1 MKIAPD
7 FARLLQA
14 YFLDRLMRQQQASP
28 HTIASYRDTFRLL
41 IAFVQKRLKV
51 APSHLAVRDLDLI
64 LITAFLD
71 HLEKDRGNSAR
82 SRNIRLAAIHSFF
95 RYVAL
100 SEPAYGGLAQQILM
114 LPRKRCERKPVD
126 FLTEPEISALLAAP
140 DRGTWGGRRDYA
152 LILVAVQTGLRVSEL
167 VALSW
172 NSVTLGSG
180 PYIRCSGK
188 GRKERCTPLQ
198 KGASELLRAWS
209 RECESGPD
217 APVFPNARRGRL
229 SRDGVEYI
237 LAKHAAA
244 AIQHCP
250 SLNSKRVSPHVL
262 RHTAAMNLLQHGVDR
277 CVIALW
283 LGHENVETTDVYL
296 HASLEMKERALART
310 SPGNVKLARYKPTDD
325 VLAFLS
331 SL

>member
-140 DRGTWGGRRDYA
+140 DRGTWGG
-152 LILVAVQTGLRVSEL
+152 SERL
-167 VALSW
+167 CTYS
-172 NSVTLGSG
+172 GSCADR
-180 PYIRCSGK
+180 I
-188 GRKERCTPLQ
+188 
-198 KGASELLRAWS
+198 ASIGT
-209 RECESGPD
+209 CG
-217 APVFPNARRGRL
+217 
-229 SRDGVEYI
+229 
-237 LAKHAAA
+237 
-244 AIQHCP
+244 
-250 SLNSKRVSPHVL
+250 
-262 RHTAAMNLLQHGVDR
+262 
-277 CVIALW
+277 
-283 LGHENVETTDVYL
+283 
-296 HASLEMKERALART
+296 
-310 SPGNVKLARYKPTDD
+310 
-325 VLAFLS
+325 AFLELS
-331 SL
+331 DPGQRTLHQV